1 MLNRNLG
8 LCGRQRGEGADHD
21 AAEGM
26 EKRRGDGGDL
36 EGGLENR
43 LVFLVVLKPPPL
55 KLPLRGLCLLRPP
68 PRRPPRPPLLSRW
81 AKLTSVML
89 IAIKSVNN
97 MTNGVYRIL

>member
-68 PRRPPRPPLLSRW
+68 PRRPPRRSRW